1 MIAIVVVTRNALDLA
16 RRIQPHLPNS
26 KIFAHKV
33 LGYSEGEVIEGDMK
47 SFTGRLFQQ
56 YDSLVFVMAMGIVM
70 RCIAPWLQHKSTDPG
85 VVVLDEKGTFAISLL
100 SGHLGGAN
108 ELARNIAEK
117 VNAIPVITTATDVQ
131 GLLSVDM
138 FAKQHGLLI
147 TSFDE
152 VKQLT
157 AMLVN
162 GKKLALVNETVLHLT
177 GYDAPESA
185 DALIY
190 ITHKKEVRSDAPFAR
205 LLAPNIVA
213 GIGCR
218 RGVPVETIIS
228 FVENELD
235 NSGIDRRCLCS
246 LASIE
251 LKQDEA
257 GLLDAARYWNL
268 PLLFVSK
275 EQINAL
281 DTDYTTSAFVQS
293 AVGVGGVCEPA
304 ALIVGGGKGRFLLR
318 KQAGNGVTLALFESD
333 LPLRH

>member
-1 MIAIVVVTRNALDLA
+1 MTAIVVVTRNGLELA
-16 RRIQPHLPNS
+16 RRIQTHFPEYR
-26 KIFAHKV
+26 IFSHKV
-33 LGYSEGEVIEGDMK
+33 LGYAEGEVIDGDMK
-47 SFTGRLFQQ
+47 SFTGKLFQQ
-56 YDSLVFVMAMGIVM
+56 YDSLVYIMAMGIVM

-108 ELARNIAEK
+108 ELARNIAVA

-138 FAKQHGLLI
+138 FAKQNGLLI

-162 GKKLALVNETVLHLT
+162 GKKLALVNETALSLT

-190 ITHKKEVRSDAPFAR
+190 ITHKNEVRSNAPFAR

-218 RGVPVETIIS
+218 RGVPAERIIS

-235 NSGIDRRCLCS
+235 KLGIDRRCLRS

-257 GLLDAARYWNL
+257 GLLEAARHWNL
-268 PLLFVSK
+268 PLSFVSK

-281 DTDYTTSAFVQS
+281 ETDYTTSAFVQS
-293 AVGVGGVCEPA
+293 VVGVGGVCEPA
-304 ALIVGGGKGRFLLR
+304 AYIVGGGKGRFLLR
-318 KQAGNGVTLALFESD
+318 KLAGNGVTLALFESD
-333 LPLRH
+333 FPLRH

>member
-1 MIAIVVVTRNALDLA
+1 MIAIVVVTRNALELA
-16 RRIQPHLPNS
+16 KRIQSHFPDS

-33 LGYSEGEVIEGDMK
+33 LGYEEGEVIEGDLK
-47 SFTGRLFQQ
+47 GFTGALFQQ

-85 VVVLDEKGTFAISLL
+85 VVVMDEKGTFAISLL

-108 ELARNIAEK
+108 ELTRTIAAK

-138 FAKQHGLLI
+138 FAKQHGLMI

-152 VKQLT
+152 VKRLT

-162 GKKLALVNETVLHLT
+162 GRKLALVNETALALS
-177 GYDAPESA
+177 GYDSRDEA
-185 DALIY
+185 DGLIY
-190 ITHKKEVRSDAPFAR
+190 ITHKKEVRSRLPFAR
-205 LLAPNIVA
+205 LLASNVVA

-218 RGVPVETIIS
+218 RGVPAETIIS
-228 FVENELD
+228 FVENEVEKLGLD
-235 NSGIDRRCLCS
+235 FRCIRS
-246 LASIE
+246 LASID
-251 LKQDEA
+251 LKQDEV
-257 GLLDAARYWNL
+257 GLLEAARHWNL
-268 PLLFVSK
+268 PLSFVTK

-281 DTDYTTSAFVQS
+281 ETDFTRSEFVQS

-304 ALIVGGGKGRFLLR
+304 AFIIGSEEGRFLLR
-318 KQAGNGVTLALFESD
+318 KFSGSGVTLALFEC
-333 LPLRH
+333 LI